1 MDPTTDTKV
10 TTDANNWS
18 EVEHVSEQIQLEAQ
32 KLVHLAGNAEIAKH
46 AINVASQAEN
56 SPFVTEATSTSQG
69 PVTSSPTSPNSPN
82 SKFLDALDDF
92 ERLLGL
98 PVINGEMIEW
108 ATNVDRSFER
118 VKALLLDRIQF
129 SHRDVFA
136 RIVKEDLDLSSR
148 VESLR
153 ERDSQIAGA
162 ELQDVERGLTALLQ
176 RAKAVGKDESQISE
190 HLSSVTH
197 QALMFIVSARAQE
210 TAITAWLN
218 EAFNRDLGVSG

>member
-10 TTDANNWS
+10 TTDANSWS

-46 AINVASQAEN
+46 AINVASQAET
-56 SPFVTEATSTSQG
+56 SPFVTEATSTSQE
-69 PVTSSPTSPNSPN
+69 TLTNSPN
-82 SKFLDALDDF
+82 SKFLDALDDS

-118 VKALLLDRIQF
+118 VKTLLLDRIQF
-129 SHRDVFA
+129 SHRDIFS

-162 ELQDVERGLTALLQ
+162 ELQDVERGLAALLR
-176 RAKAVGKDESQISE
+176 RAKSVGKDESQISE

-210 TAITAWLN
+210 TAIAAWLN